1 MPRVASKR
9 LAAVSM
15 LLVCGWFV
23 CGRAD
28 AAPLRP
34 LRWVPDELLVR
45 PFASAKHVAHAILAA
60 EAVVNSRE
68 ISPLGVMVVK
78 TLPGRR
84 AAAEHNLQSSGA
96 FRFVERNYIVTADAL
111 PNDPLY
117 PQQWGLSTVSAPAA
131 WDTTV
136 GTGTTIAIV
145 DTGIDISHPDLSDR
159 IVAGYNTLTDSSDA
173 MDDNG
178 HGTRMAGV
186 AAATGFN
193 DLGVI
198 GVAPNAWLMPI
209 KSLGSTGAGTYADIA
224 QGIVYA
230 TDHGAR
236 VINLS
241 LGGAVDSS
249 TLFTAVTYAL
259 DHGVV
264 LVAAAGNDGFSAR
277 AYPAAYPG
285 VIAVAATDVGD
296 SVATFSNYG
305 SWISLAAP
313 GVGILTTNLGGGYSD
328 STGTS
333 PASPFVAGAAALV
346 LSLNPQLQ
354 PQEVAAILD
363 LASDDRGAPGVDPHF
378 GWGRLN
384 VGRAV
389 AQAVALLDA
398 PNPPT
403 PVVSIATPPD
413 TAAVEGTVPLAVN
426 ISDEPVVARVDY
438 AVDGIVVASTSAP
451 PFAASWDTTLVAAGP
466 HALSAMA
473 YAIAGNRGAAPPIT
487 VTVNGGQAT
496 CSSPGAECLSG
507 GGAARTDCYAEWL
520 VPEGPA
526 VGRTQAKVP
535 LLTCTDGSACD
546 ADGTADGICTFNLGI
561 CLAVADP
568 SLVDR
573 KGAPACAPPDV
584 VLFQITGPGFVRRSH
599 DPVDAAN
606 AAAIAAGVAAL
617 NPGGGSGVCAAGIR
631 KRPCQKDTNCDSAPG
646 LSDGW
651 CPLQSVSLAGVVAGS
666 ERCTAVEQIHVPLTQ
681 SGSVFGTRTLKM
693 ATSAV
698 PMAGSGRMSKDKDT
712 IKLVCLPSY

>member
-1 MPRVASKR
+1 
-9 LAAVSM
+9 M

-23 CGRAD
+23 CARAN
-28 AAPLRP
+28 AAPRRP
-34 LRWVPDELLVR
+34 LRWAPDELLVR
-45 PFASAKHVAHAILAA
+45 PLASAKRVAHAVLAT
-60 EAVVNSRE
+60 ETAVTSRE

-84 AAAEHNLQSSGA
+84 AAVERNLQRSGA

-117 PQQWGLSTVSAPAA
+117 PQQWGLSIVSAPAA

-136 GTGTTIAIV
+136 GTGTIIAIV

-159 IVAGYNTLTDSSDA
+159 IVAGYNTLTDSPDA
-173 MDDNG
+173 VDDNG
-178 HGTRMAGV
+178 HGTRMAGI

-193 DLGVI
+193 YLGII

-209 KSLGSTGAGTYADIA
+209 KSLDSTGAGTYADVA

-249 TLFTAVTYAL
+249 TLLTAVTYAL
-259 DHGVV
+259 DHGIV
-264 LVAAAGNDGFSAR
+264 LVAAAGNDGFSVQ

-285 VIAVAATDVGD
+285 VIAVAATDAGD
-296 SVATFSNYG
+296 SAATFSNYG
-305 SWISLAAP
+305 PWISLAAP
-313 GVGILTTNLGGGYSD
+313 GVGILTTDLGGGYID

-333 PASPFVAGAAALV
+333 PASPFVAGAAALL

-354 PQEVAAILD
+354 PQELAAALD
-363 LASDDRGAPGVDPHF
+363 LASDDRGAPGFDPHF

-384 VGRAV
+384 VERAV
-389 AQAVALLDA
+389 TQAVALSDV

-403 PVVSIATPPD
+403 PVVSITSPPD

-426 ISDEPVVARVDY
+426 ISDEPLVARVDY

-451 PFAASWDTTLVAAGP
+451 PFTASWDTTLVASGP
-466 HALSAMA
+466 HALGATA

-487 VTVNGGQAT
+487 VTVSGGPAT
-496 CSSPGAECLSG
+496 CSSPGAACLAG
-507 GGAARTDCYAEWL
+507 AGAARKDCYAEWL
-520 VPEGPA
+520 VPDGPA

-535 LLTCTDGSACD
+535 VLTCRDGAPCD
-546 ADGTADGICTFNLGI
+546 ADGTADGTCTFNLGI
-561 CLAVADP
+561 CFAVTDP

-573 KGAPACAPPDV
+573 KGAPACTPPDV
-584 VLFQITGPGFVRRSH
+584 VRFQITKPGPARRAR

-617 NPGGGSGVCAAGIR
+617 NPGGGAGVCAAGIL
-631 KRPCQKDTNCDSAPG
+631 KHSCHKDTECDSAPG
-646 LSDGW
+646 LSNGL
-651 CPLQSVSLAGVVAGS
+651 CPLQSVSLAGVVPGG
-666 ERCTAVEQIHVPLTQ
+666 ERCTAVEQIHVPLTR
-681 SGSVFGTRTLKM
+681 SGSVSGTRTLKTV
-693 ATSAV
+693 TSAL
-698 PMAGSGRMSKDKDT
+698 PMAGSGRISKDTDA
-712 IKLVCLPSY
+712 IQLVCLPSN

>member
-15 LLVCGWFV
+15 FLVCGCFV
-23 CGRAD
+23 CGRAS
-28 AAPLRP
+28 ATPRRP

-45 PFASAKHVAHAILAA
+45 PLASAKHVAHAALAA
-60 EAVVNSRE
+60 ETVVTSRE
-68 ISPLGVMVVK
+68 ISPLDVMVVK

-84 AAAEHNLQSSGA
+84 AAVEHNLQSSGA

-178 HGTRMAGV
+178 HGTHMAGI

-193 DLGVI
+193 DLGII

-209 KSLGSTGAGTYADIA
+209 KSLDSTGAGTYADIA

-230 TDHGAR
+230 TDHGAQ

-249 TLFTAVTYAL
+249 TLSTAVTYAL

-264 LVAAAGNDGFSAR
+264 LVAAAGNDGFSVR

-285 VIAVAATDVGD
+285 VIAVAATDIGD
-296 SVATFSNYG
+296 SAATFSNYG

-313 GVGILTTNLGGGYSD
+313 GVGILTTDISGGYSD

-363 LASDDRGAPGVDPHF
+363 LASDDLGAPGVDPHF

-384 VGRAV
+384 VERAV
-389 AQAVALLDA
+389 TQAVALSDE

-403 PVVSIATPPD
+403 PVVSIASPPD

-426 ISDEPVVARVDY
+426 ITDEPVVARVDY

-451 PFAASWDTTLVAAGP
+451 PFTASWDTTLVASGP
-466 HALSAMA
+466 HALSATA
-473 YAIAGNRGAAPPIT
+473 YAIAGNRGAAAPIT

-496 CSSPGAECLSG
+496 CSSPGAVCLPG
-507 GGAARTDCYAEWL
+507 GGAARKDCYAEWL
-520 VPEGPA
+520 VPDGPA
-526 VGRTQAKVP
+526 VGQTQAKVP
-535 LLTCTDGSACD
+535 VLTCTDGSACD
-546 ADGTADGICTFNLGI
+546 ADGTADGTCTFNLGI
-561 CLAVADP
+561 CFAVTNP

-584 VLFQITGPGFVRRSH
+584 VLFQITRPGLVRRRG

-617 NPGGGSGVCAAGIR
+617 NPSGGTGVCAAGTL
-631 KRPCQKDTNCDSAPG
+631 KRPCQKDTDCDSAAG
-646 LSDGW
+646 LSDGL
-651 CPLQSVSLAGVVAGS
+651 CPLQSVSLAGVVAGT
-666 ERCTAVEQIHVPLTQ
+666 ECCTAVEQIRVPLTQ
-681 SGSVFGTRTLKM
+681 SGSVFGTRTLKI

-698 PMAGSGRMSKDKDT
+698 PMAGSGRVSKDTDT